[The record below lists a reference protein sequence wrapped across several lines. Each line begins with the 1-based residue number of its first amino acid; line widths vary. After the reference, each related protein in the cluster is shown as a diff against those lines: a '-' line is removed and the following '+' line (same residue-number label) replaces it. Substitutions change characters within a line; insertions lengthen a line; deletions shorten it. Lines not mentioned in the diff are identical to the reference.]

1 MCLFYDSHG
10 SRPVNKTDKL
20 IKLQFQRGETIRKQA
35 SYIAEPKQERGREH
49 CGERG
54 VAHFNRIVR
63 ERLSQKVT
71 FKQNR

>member
-20 IKLQFQRGETIRKQA
+20 IKLKFQRGETTHKQA
-35 SYIAEPKQERGREH
+35 SYIAEPKQGRGRER
-49 CGERG
+49 CREGG
-54 VAHFNRIVR
+54 AAHFNRIVR
-63 ERLSQKVT
+63 EGLSQKVT